1 MKCKC
6 VCECI
11 CICLSLCVY
20 LQYKAAEQFACYP
33 HLYFLAMS
41 DPVTAASP
49 LNDRK
54 GNFITLSLVS
64 TQKGQGEEKNT
75 LLVVSFPE
83 YPWTN
88 LPFVFSSSIYSPV
101 QQLPAD
107 PGNQE
112 NR

>member
-1 MKCKC
+1 M
-6 VCECI
+6 
-11 CICLSLCVY
+11 Y
-20 LQYKAAEQFACYP
+20 LWYKAPEQFACYP
-33 HLYFLAMS
+33 HLVSFLAMS

-49 LNDRK
+49 LNDGK

-64 TQKGQGEEKNT
+64 TQEGQGEEKN
-75 LLVVSFPE
+75 LLPAVSFPE
-83 YPWTN
+83 DPWMN

-101 QQLPAD
+101 QQLPTD

>member
-1 MKCKC
+1 M
-6 VCECI
+6 
-11 CICLSLCVY
+11 SLC
-20 LQYKAAEQFACYP
+20 KAPEQFACYP
-33 HLYFLAMS
+33 HLVSFLAM
-41 DPVTAASP
+41 PVTAASP

-64 TQKGQGEEKNT
+64 TQKAQGEENH
-75 LLVVSFPE
+75 LLPAVSFPE
-83 YPWTN
+83 DPWMT